1 MMIMTDNIRGRKAIL
16 LELFNQKETLYK
28 IKKLWNKV
36 VGKREEVQL
45 VQLVTLIKHLAGLSA
60 TNAAYKCNK
69 IL

>member
-60 TNAAYKCNK
+60 TNAAYKCKK